1 MTQAARRSEPTRSN
15 AREQLPRALVG
26 RRRPT
31 FLEEFTMENADRFKA
46 GDMLNVSK
54 PDGSQAWILI
64 LGIQDCGKVEAAF
77 WIGLPQ
83 LFETTVDELARLRV
97 IRVEKMGQA
106 DVEMYRQWVGLE
118 VLQ

>member
-1 MTQAARRSEPTRSN
+1 MMEARGSVK
-15 AREQLPRALVG
+15 VG

-31 FLEEFTMENADRFKA
+31 FLEEFTMENADRYKA
-46 GDMLNVSK
+46 GDMINVSK

-64 LGIQDCGKVEAAF
+64 LGIQDCGKVEEAF
-77 WIGLPQ
+77 CIGLPQ

-106 DVEMYRQWVGLE
+106 DVEIYRQWVGLK
-118 VLQ
+118 VRQ